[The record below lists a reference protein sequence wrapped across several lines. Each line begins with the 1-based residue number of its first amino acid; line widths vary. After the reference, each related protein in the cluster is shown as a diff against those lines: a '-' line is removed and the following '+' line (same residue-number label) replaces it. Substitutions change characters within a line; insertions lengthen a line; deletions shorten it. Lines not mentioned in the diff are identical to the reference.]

1 MGRLRRTEEDEWSL
15 KAQSAPQSM
24 MPDAWLVVDVSLVV
38 IPADGLTSFADM
50 NQRVGM

>member
-1 MGRLRRTEEDEWSL
+1 
-15 KAQSAPQSM
+15 